1 MIPPLIVEAHRLV
14 TTTSKP
20 IAEIAV
26 LVGMKAPALEKR
38 LERAYGAR
46 ARGLRTGAPPTLGRP
61 PSLREEWRVRL
72 TAEERARVD
81 AALVVGYAAGAR
93 SEGEALAA
101 ALRRVEEADPAR
113 AQASAEAT
121 LGRELAA
128 LRQKISAER
137 TKWDEERAALE
148 QKIAK
153 QQATIGR
160 LKAEAPANTKPGTVA
175 AKPSIGPAPVA
186 AKPNAGLRLG
196 LHGGGLPVTP
206 TRPLT
211 DFEKL
216 QRRCQ
221 AGKGS
226 AADLATLAAHV
237 NGAEVPRPSAR
248 PVVAIPPVRPT
259 VAAPPAP
266 IAPPAKARPGFDE
279 EVRAEAGRATAA
291 DWATIE
297 RLGGYNGSLEWRRDV
312 AAAAARL
319 RAGDI
324 PPG

>member
-20 IAEIAV
+20 IAEIAA

-121 LGRELAA
+121 LGRELAD
-128 LRQKISAER
+128 LRQKFSADR
-137 TKWDEERAALE
+137 TKWGEERAALE
-148 QKIAK
+148 HKVAK

-160 LKAEAPANTKPGTVA
+160 LKAEALANTKPGTVA
-175 AKPSIGPAPVA
+175 AKPSIGPKPAPVA
-186 AKPNAGLRLG
+186 IKPPAA
-196 LHGGGLPVTP
+196 P

-237 NGAEVPRPSAR
+237 NGAEAPRPSAR

-279 EVRAEAGRATAA
+279 EVRAEAGQGTEA
-291 DWATIE
+291 DFDTIN
-297 RLGGYNGSLEWRRDV
+297 RLGGYNGCLDWRRDV